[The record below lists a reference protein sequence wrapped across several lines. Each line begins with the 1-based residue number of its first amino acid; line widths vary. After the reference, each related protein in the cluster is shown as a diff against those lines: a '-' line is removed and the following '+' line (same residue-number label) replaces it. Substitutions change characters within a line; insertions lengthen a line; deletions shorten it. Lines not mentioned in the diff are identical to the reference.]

1 MPINPVDS
9 PSSLFPDTDRS
20 TIEGTLQRVRYAAE
34 DDAWSV
40 VVLSLSDSGREIA
53 AVGNLGGVQVG
64 ETLRLKGCWTTHPR
78 FGDQFQVLSFTAV
91 APATV
96 AGIERYLG
104 SGLVPGVGK
113 EIASRL
119 VRTFGARTLDVIDRE
134 PAKLREVDGI
144 GPVRAE
150 QIVQAWRKQREIRE
164 VMIFLQSCGVSTVLA
179 TRIYAQYGNAAFT
192 TIRRNPWSLAA
203 DIPGIGFMTADT
215 IARNLGV
222 APDSPHRTE
231 AGLLHALE
239 QRSEE
244 GDTWAPRE
252 ALAAAA
258 ATLLGQ
264 DPTQCDL
271 VIDALAGRQAVAL
284 ERIDDSRHLIALPRL
299 SQAEADAA
307 RRLAR
312 LLTVPAA
319 GLFGEPSGSAVHEV
333 GLFEKESGL
342 TLSNQQKEAVRE
354 THDRK
359 VVVIT
364 GGPGTG
370 KTTLITALVR
380 VLSRRGARVA
390 LCAPTGRAAKRMEEA
405 TGREAKTIHRLLE
418 WSPRAGGFLR
428 GERTPLPCDAL
439 VVDEMSMIDIVL
451 FSQLLAALP
460 PPARLVMVGDSDQ
473 LPSVGPGNVLADL
486 IVSGALPVVRLTKIF
501 RQAGESSI
509 VVNAHRINAGLLPL
523 SGPRE
528 EGDFFIIERETPEA
542 ILETVRELVT
552 TRIPRRFALDPM
564 QDVQVLTP
572 MRKGI
577 LGVTNMNRE
586 LQALLNPRGPALTR
600 GAAQFRTGDRVMQM
614 RNNYELA
621 VWNGD
626 IGFVAEVDEGS
637 RAATVRFDERSVR
650 YQWTD
655 LDQLSLSYACSI
667 HKSQGSEFPAV
678 VIVLHT
684 QHFVLLRRTLLYTAV
699 TRGRKLA
706 VIVGSRRALVMA
718 VKNAG
723 TTERFTRLAA
733 RLSAALT
740 AAPPP
745 GYLPYSGPSAPQAR

>member
-1 MPINPVDS
+1 MKS
-9 PSSLFPDTDRS
+9 PDRT

-64 ETLRLKGCWTTHPR
+64 ETLRLTGRWTTHPR

-96 AGIERYLG
+96 VGIERYLG

-119 VRTFGARTLDVIDRE
+119 VRMFGARTLDVIDKE
-134 PAKLREVDGI
+134 PAKLREVEGI

-150 QIVQAWRKQREIRE
+150 QIVQSWRKQREIRE

-231 AGLLHALE
+231 AGLLFTLE
-239 QRSEE
+239 QRAEE

-258 ATLLGQ
+258 ASLLGQ
-264 DPTQCDL
+264 DAAQCNR

-284 ERIDDSRHLIALPRL
+284 EQTDDSRHLIALPRL

-312 LLTVPAA
+312 LLSVPAA
-319 GLFGEPSGSAVHEV
+319 ALSGEPSGNAMNEV
-333 GLFEKESGL
+333 GLFEQESGV
-342 TLSNQQKEAVRE
+342 TLSNQQRAAVRE
-354 THDRK
+354 AHDRK

-370 KTTLITALVR
+370 KTTLIKALVR
-380 VLSRRGARVA
+380 VLARRGGRVA

-418 WSPRAGGFLR
+418 WSPQAGGFLR
-428 GERTPLPCDAL
+428 DERAPLPCDAL

-460 PPARLVMVGDSDQ
+460 PQARLVMVGDSDQ

-486 IVSGALPVVRLTKIF
+486 IASGALPVVRLTEIF

-528 EGDFFIIERETPEA
+528 EGDFFIIERETPDA
-542 ILETVRELVT
+542 ILETVRELVK
-552 TRIPRRFALDPM
+552 TRIPRRFSLDPL
-564 QDVQVLTP
+564 QEVQVLTP

-577 LGVTNMNRE
+577 LGVTSMNKE
-586 LQALLNPRGPALTR
+586 LQALLNPRGPALAR
-600 GAAQFRTGDRVMQM
+600 GAAQFRTGDRIMQM

-650 YQWTD
+650 YQWAD

-684 QHFVLLRRTLLYTAV
+684 QHYVLLRRNLLYTAV
-699 TRGRKLA
+699 TRGRKVA
-706 VIVGSRRALVMA
+706 VIVGSRRAMAMA

-723 TTERFTRLAA
+723 ATERCTRLAA

>member
-1 MPINPVDS
+1 MKS
-9 PSSLFPDTDRS
+9 PDRS

-40 VVLSLSDSGREIA
+40 VVLSLSDSGREIS

-64 ETLRLKGCWTTHPR
+64 ETLRLTGRWTKHPR

-119 VRTFGARTLDVIDRE
+119 VRTFGARTLDIIDRE
-134 PAKLREVDGI
+134 PAKLREVEGV

-150 QIVQAWRKQREIRE
+150 QIVRAWHKQREIRE

-179 TRIYAQYGNAAFT
+179 TRIYAQYGNAAFA
-192 TIRRNPWSLAA
+192 TIRRNPWALAA
-203 DIPGIGFMTADT
+203 DIPGIGFLTADT
-215 IARNLGV
+215 IAGNLGV
-222 APDSPHRTE
+222 APESPHRTE
-231 AGLLHALE
+231 AGLLYALE
-239 QRSEE
+239 QRAEE

-258 ATLLGQ
+258 ASLLGQ
-264 DPTQCDL
+264 ELAQCDR
-271 VIDALAGRQAVAL
+271 VIDALAGRQAVAV
-284 ERIDDSRHLIALPRL
+284 EQTDDGRRLIALPRL
-299 SQAEADAA
+299 AQAEADVA

-312 LLTVPAA
+312 LMSAPAA
-319 GLFGEPSGSAVHEV
+319 ALSAEPEEPAGSAVSEA

-342 TLSNQQKEAVRE
+342 TLSDLQREAVRE
-354 THDRK
+354 AHDRK

-370 KTTLITALVR
+370 KTTLITALIR
-380 VLSRRGARVA
+380 ALARRGARVA

-418 WSPRAGGFLR
+418 WSPQAGRFLR
-428 GERTPLPCDAL
+428 DERTPLPFDAL
-439 VVDEMSMIDIVL
+439 VVDEMSMIDVVL

-460 PPARLVMVGDSDQ
+460 PQARLVLVGDSDQ

-486 IVSGALPVVRLTKIF
+486 IASGALPVVRLTEIF
-501 RQAGESSI
+501 RQAGASSI
-509 VVNAHRINAGLLPL
+509 VVNAHRINAGILPL

-552 TRIPRRFALDPM
+552 TRIARRFSLDPLR
-564 QDVQVLTP
+564 DVQVLTP
-572 MRKGI
+572 MRKGV
-577 LGVTNMNRE
+577 LGVTSMNVE
-586 LQALLNPRGPALTR
+586 LQALLNPRGPSLTR
-600 GAAQFRTGDRVMQM
+600 GAALFRTGDRVMQM

-637 RAATVRFDERSVR
+637 RTATVRFDERSVR
-650 YQWTD
+650 YQWAD

-684 QHFVLLRRTLLYTAV
+684 QHYVLLRRNLLYTAV
-699 TRGRKLA
+699 TRGTKLA
-706 VIVGSRRALVMA
+706 VIVGSRRALAMA
-718 VKNAG
+718 VRNAG
-723 TTERFTRLAA
+723 TSDRITRLAA
-733 RLSAALT
+733 RLSAALK
-740 AAPPP
+740 AAPPKD
-745 GYLPYSGPSAPQAR
+745 YLPYSGPSALQAR